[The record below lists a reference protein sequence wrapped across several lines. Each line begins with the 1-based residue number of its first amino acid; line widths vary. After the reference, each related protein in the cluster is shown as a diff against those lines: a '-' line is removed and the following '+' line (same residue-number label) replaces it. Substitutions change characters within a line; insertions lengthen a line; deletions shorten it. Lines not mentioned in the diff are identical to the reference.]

1 MRKVPNTPFLIVHKN
16 IFLQYFSY
24 KKRGVRISEFI
35 RLYNRY
41 TSSLEK
47 VSTLPLRKRLLILN
61 FEDLAQYKG
70 KSYVKLFKFLQL
82 FNPEIIFNKDMFP
95 KMIYQ
100 LEADINSNSKKLRGK
115 YNFKK
120 ELEKCK
126 GNISAHEIKLLEK
139 IKDIKLN

>member
-100 LEADINSNSKKLRGK
+100 LEADIRP
-115 YNFKK
+115 FR
-120 ELEKCK
+120 
-126 GNISAHEIKLLEK
+126 
-139 IKDIKLN
+139 DILMGLF